1 MSSDTQAWQQIDPAT
16 PGLPEPLEAALSGAD
31 PALGCLAVVV
41 AADIDPRWGADVSL
55 LLVQEWAAK
64 GRKIFLADA
73 SFEKPVLHAAAGVAN
88 GEGVS
93 DLMLYGA
100 SLRRVSQSVGKR
112 VVLASTGTP
121 VADVQELLSHPNW
134 ETVIRG
140 FTETKATL
148 VVHLPADAPGVP
160 GFLEKAGALVV
171 LASDEERVASVI
183 GETSTRVLAVLGPA
197 APVADSDAV
206 TEVEPDAEVEA
217 PDDEIVD
224 ADVDSVTA
232 SVATDVADAS
242 PPEDPADAFS
252 VTILS
257 GSQYEAEAPVEE
269 GVESDEGDP
278 GVPEV
283 ETKADDE
290 APSTTDDDLPD
301 DVHIGAGI
309 DEDKEEI
316 ATAAATADRVDGFE
330 TGAGF
335 EPQDVPGE
343 DGESRPDEALA
354 IESTAIE
361 EGDTPTAE
369 ASAADVTGVAA
380 PEYPSD
386 LELDTSAMDSASG
399 DPGSDTVTATLDESG
414 TPALEVAPEEV
425 AVEPDAPRRFSG
437 LEELQRRRSRKATL
451 RHIMIALVT
460 IMVVGGGGYA
470 VAYNGIV
477 NIPGITPPERVRSLV
492 PPPVELPGPVPE
504 TPVMSHVLFVDS
516 WRDRATPITTAE
528 ALRGRL
534 PQLLFFVTPIV
545 SGGSR
550 QYALFVGP
558 AYGPVEANALKAPLA
573 EVLDRLDPNDWLV
586 QSTLY
591 SFFFG
596 EYGTVD
602 EANARVEELAVSSV
616 PTYVLEVSY
625 AAAPIAF
632 RVYGGAFS
640 DEFQAAEMGR
650 VMEENDVPAFPLTE
664 RRGRLPQ

>member
-1 MSSDTQAWQQIDPAT
+1 MSSDTQAWQPIDPST
-16 PGLPEPLEAALSGAD
+16 PGLPEPLEVALSGAD

-55 LLVQEWAAK
+55 LLVQEWAAE
-64 GRKIFLADA
+64 GRNIFLADA
-73 SFEKPVLHAAAGVAN
+73 SFERPVLHAAAGVAN

-121 VADVQELLSHPNW
+121 AADVEELLSHPNW

-140 FTETKATL
+140 FSETKATL
-148 VVHLPADAPGVP
+148 VVHLPAEAPGVP
-160 GFLEKAGALVV
+160 GFLERAGALVV
-171 LASDEERVASVI
+171 LAPDEEGVASVI

-197 APVADSDAV
+197 AAVADSDLV

-217 PDDEIVD
+217 RDDEMVD
-224 ADVDSVTA
+224 ADVDSATA
-232 SVATDVADAS
+232 SVAPAEDADAS
-242 PPEDPADAFS
+242 DPFS
-252 VTILS
+252 LASLS
-257 GSQYEAEAPVEE
+257 GGQYQADAPVEE
-269 GVESDEGDP
+269 GVETDEADP
-278 GVPEV
+278 GSPEV
-283 ETKADDE
+283 GTKADHE
-290 APSTTDDDLPD
+290 ADDHLPD
-301 DVHIGAGI
+301 DVQIGAEI
-309 DEDKEEI
+309 DVDEEEL
-316 ATAAATADRVDGFE
+316 TAAAVAADRVDGFE

-335 EPQDVPGE
+335 EPQDAPGE
-343 DGESRPDEALA
+343 DGESLADQALA
-354 IESTAIE
+354 TESAVTD
-361 EGDTPTAE
+361 EGDTPAE
-369 ASAADVTGVAA
+369 VLDADLAGVAA
-380 PEYPSD
+380 PEIPFD
-386 LELDTSAMDSASG
+386 IEIDTSSMDSASG
-399 DPGSDTVTATLDESG
+399 DPEIDAVMAELDGSGMPASEL
-414 TPALEVAPEEV
+414 TPGPAPAEVAPELV
-425 AVEPDAPRRFSG
+425 APRRFTG
-437 LEELQRRRSRKATL
+437 LEKLQQRRSRKAIL
-451 RHIMIALVT
+451 RHITTALVT

-492 PPPVELPGPVPE
+492 PPPVELPGPVPD

-545 SGGSR
+545 TGGSR
-550 QYALFVGP
+550 QYGLFVGP
-558 AYGPVEANALKAPLA
+558 AYSPVEANALKVPLA
-573 EVLDRLDPNDWLV
+573 EVLDRLDPNDWVV
-586 QSTLY
+586 QSALY
-591 SFFFG
+591 AFFFG

-602 EANARVEELAVSSV
+602 EANARAEELAVSSV

-640 DEFQAAEMGR
+640 DEFQAAEMAR
-650 VMEENDVPAFPLTE
+650 VMGENDAADFPLTE